1 MRLNAREVDDMGGKM
16 AHQIEPIEYER
27 IDHARQTGA
36 NESGPT
42 PFFDQHIFIKIQLGF
57 PSKLES
63 RSHGANGCR
72 MQLLL
77 WLQPEAYFCK

>member
-1 MRLNAREVDDMGGKM
+1 MRLSALEVDDMGGQM
-16 AHQIEPIEYER
+16 ALQIEPIEYER

-57 PSKLES
+57 PSKLKS

-77 WLQPEAYFCK
+77 WLQRGAYFCQ